1 MTEITILSFLR
12 KSGFSGVSHEPQPYH
27 SYIFEAIAL
36 LFITLVLPFLVHRIC
51 CRSRNQQHNTEE
63 IELGY
68 IGVGRVDMDLFSI
81 SIFSSDVTDSI
92 CAICTCAFAN
102 GDQFITLPICGHIY
116 HYECIT
122 PHFTSY
128 SSWCPT
134 CRHDYGDYSIDY
146 EA

>member
-1 MTEITILSFLR
+1 MSYTATGSTTSKLFSFR
-12 KSGFSGVSHEPQPYH
+12 WHEPQPYH

-36 LFITLVLPFLVHRIC
+36 LFITLVFPFLVHRIC

-102 GDQFITLPICGHIY
+102 GDQFITLPVCGHIY

-134 CRHDYGDYSIDY
+134 CRHDYGDHSIDY